1 MDSKKDADR
10 DFGSSDC
17 SSVYCEWRLHKSVD
31 GNYWTLVT
39 PASPRGVAFV
49 KPNGSWYVVDAD
61 YVQVDHGKE
70 DLISYAK
77 IKAAGVAALLGR
89 I

>member
-1 MDSKKDADR
+1 MDSKNDGTENLDALH
-10 DFGSSDC
+10 GSSA
-17 SSVYCEWRLHKSVD
+17 YCEWRLHKSVD

-49 KPNGSWYVVDAD
+49 KPSGSWYVVDAD

-77 IKAAGVAALLGR
+77 VKAAGVAVLLGR